1 MHQELE
7 VSVSAMQRA
16 LLERLLAITD
26 EQARALAADD
36 IPVFERLSELRSA
49 AVREAA
55 EHLPPCHAW
64 DPALADQVETLR
76 QRSETLQRAIRLRMA
91 DVRKA
96 LVDLSR
102 RQHVT
107 QYLERQTGQQSASW
121 KG

>member
-7 VSVSAMQRA
+7 VSVSAMQRS

-55 EHLPPCHAW
+55 EHLPPRQAW
-64 DPALADQVETLR
+64 DAALADQVETLR
-76 QRSETLQRAIRLRMA
+76 RHSETLQRDIRFRMA

-102 RQHVT
+102 RQQVT
-107 QYLERQTGQQSASW
+107 QYLEREAGQQSASW
-121 KG
+121 RG

>member
-1 MHQELE
+1 MQQELD
-7 VSVSAMQRA
+7 VSVSAMQRS

-49 AVREAA
+49 AVKEAA
-55 EHLPPCHAW
+55 ANLPPCHAW
-64 DPALADQVETLR
+64 DAALADQVETVR
-76 QRSETLQRAIRLRMA
+76 QRSEELQRAIRLRMA

-96 LVDLSR
+96 LVELSR

-107 QYLERQTGQQSASW
+107 QYLERESGQQSASW